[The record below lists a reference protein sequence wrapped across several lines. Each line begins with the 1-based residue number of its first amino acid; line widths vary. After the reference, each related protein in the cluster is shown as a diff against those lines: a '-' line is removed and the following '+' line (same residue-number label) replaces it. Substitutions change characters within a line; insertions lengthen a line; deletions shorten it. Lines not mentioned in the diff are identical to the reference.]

1 MQYSANN
8 FEYEPTV
15 PRTFRR
21 RYIGDHSERARG
33 RAVVRGF
40 GDLEA
45 VVMDRLWDRDGP
57 TTVRDVFEGILR
69 DRDIA
74 YTTVMSTM
82 DNLYHKGWLSRE
94 RDGKA
99 YRYWA
104 SMTREQY
111 FAALMR
117 EALNAGGR
125 SDRVLAHFLD
135 QISEDES
142 EALRAVL
149 QRNGSKRV
157 RSEEGAQ

>member
-1 MQYSANN
+1 
-8 FEYEPTV
+8 
-15 PRTFRR
+15 
-21 RYIGDHSERARG
+21 
-33 RAVVRGF
+33 VVRGF

-45 VVMDRLWDRDGP
+45 VVMDRLWDREGP
-57 TTVRDVFEGILR
+57 TTVREVFEGMLH
-69 DRDIA
+69 DREIA

-82 DNLYHKGWLSRE
+82 DNLFHKGWLSRE

-99 YRYWA
+99 YRYWP
-104 SMTREQY
+104 SMSRERY

-135 QISEDES
+135 QISDDES

-149 QRNGSKRV
+149 RRNGAKRAT
-157 RSEEGAQ
+157 SGEGAQ